1 MTYAAAITALKST
14 IETVTVSGDA
24 MAYCPDPRENTLA
37 KAGRAKFDGCYLIR
51 NDGGGSIYPEL
62 QSNPSVFM
70 AALTLEIGTEL
81 TTDAT
86 TQDGLVQ
93 LRAQKVMEKILT
105 SDISNIINILPVG
118 EPTKMSPGDRRILWS
133 QKFRLVYEE

>member
-1 MTYAAAITALKST
+1 MTYAAAITALKTT
-14 IETVTVSGDA
+14 IDSVTVSGAA
-24 MAYCPDPRENTLA
+24 MAYAPDPRDRTLA

-86 TQDGLVQ
+86 TQDALVQ

-118 EPTKMSPGDRRILWS
+118 DPAKTTAGDRRILWS
-133 QKFRLVYEE
+133 QKFQLVYEE

>member
-14 IETVTVSGDA
+14 IDSVTVSGSA
-24 MAYCPDPRENTLA
+24 MAYAPDPRDRTLL

-51 NDGGGSIYPEL
+51 NEGGGSIYPEL
-62 QSNPSVFM
+62 QSNPSVFL
-70 AALTLEIGTEL
+70 ATLTLEIGTEL

-105 SDISNIINILPVG
+105 SDIANIINILPIG
-118 EPTKMSPGDRRILWS
+118 EPTKTTAGDRRILWS
-133 QKFRLVYEE
+133 QRFRLVYEE